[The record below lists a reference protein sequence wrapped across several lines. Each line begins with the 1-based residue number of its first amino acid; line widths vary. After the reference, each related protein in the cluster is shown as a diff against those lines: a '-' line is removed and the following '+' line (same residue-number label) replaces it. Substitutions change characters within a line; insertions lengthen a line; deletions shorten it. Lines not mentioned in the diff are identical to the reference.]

1 MSLRSERLRRYI
13 LVAALVVVGAGFLV
27 AGIVALW
34 VAFTPV
40 PAISSFADRQVTQ
53 STKIYDRTGQV
64 LLYDYNRDA
73 RRDVVPLAQI
83 SPNIAN
89 AVVAIED
96 SGFYEHGA
104 IRFTSIVRA
113 ALADVLGG
121 SLSQGGSTITQQV
134 VKLSLLTPKK
144 SVVRKAHEWIL
155 AIKLEDNYSKNDI
168 LETYLNSVPMGGTLY
183 GVESAS
189 EQYFGIPASDDDLA
203 EGAYLAAL
211 IQAPS
216 YYSPYGANKAA
227 LDARKNIVLD
237 RMLTLGDITKAQHDQ
252 AQAEQVA
259 FQARGATGIVA
270 PHFVFYILDYLEQKY
285 GEQALAGGLKVTTT
299 LDADLETHAESI
311 IAAAA
316 PGLKQNFD
324 ASSEAMVAID
334 PSTGQILAMVGSSDF
349 FATSTDGQYNDA
361 LALRQPGS
369 TMKPFIYALALE
381 DGYTRDTVVWDVPTQ
396 FSTAC
401 GATDVYNNTA
411 PCYAPVDFDGTYR
424 GPMTFETALAQ
435 SINIPAIQVLYLVG
449 IQNAINLA
457 KLFGLTTLGD
467 ASQYGLTIVLG
478 GGEVRLLDLTGAY
491 AGFAAGGVVN
501 PTTGILEI
509 DDGAG
514 NVLQKYSP
522 NPERVLPQNIANDI
536 NAMLSDN
543 PARVP
548 EYTLTSPLYFPGY
561 DVAVKTGTTDDTRDA
576 WVVGYTP
583 SIAVGTWAGNND
595 NTPMVKN
602 IAGLILAPSWHD
614 IMAYALT
621 KYPQTYF
628 GEPDPI
634 PASGPPML
642 TGTWNTSAGAHS
654 LLYYF
659 LKTPQQ
665 GVGPAINDPQ
675 YTRWETA
682 VSLWLANNPGAGGRP
697 ANIAT
702 VPLSYSS
709 APAATSAPG
718 F

>member
-1 MSLRSERLRRYI
+1 MSLRSERLRRG
-13 LVAALVVVGAGFLV
+13 ALITALIVVGCGFLI
-27 AGIVALW
+27 AGGVALW
-34 VAFTPV
+34 VALTPV
-40 PAISSFADRQVTQ
+40 PAISSFADREVTQ

-73 RRDVVPLAQI
+73 RRDIVPLAQI
-83 SPNIAN
+83 SPEIQS

-104 IRFTSIVRA
+104 IRLTSIVRA

-134 VKLSLLTPKK
+134 VKNTLLTNQK
-144 SVVRKAHEWIL
+144 SIVRKVHEWIL
-155 AIKLEDNYSKNDI
+155 AWKLEEHYSKNDI

-183 GVESAS
+183 GVEAAS
-189 EQYFGIPASDDDLA
+189 EQYFGIPAADDDLA
-203 EGAYLAAL
+203 QAAYLAAM

-216 YYSPYGANKAA
+216 YYSPYGANVSA
-227 LDARKNIVLD
+227 LTDRKNIVLD
-237 RMLTLGDITKAQHDQ
+237 RMKTLGLVSEAQYE
-252 AQAEQVA
+252 AARSEQVA
-259 FQARGATGIVA
+259 FLPRSASGIVA
-270 PHFVFYILDYLEQKY
+270 PHFVFYILGELESEY
-285 GEQALAGGLKVTTT
+285 GDQALAEGLKVTTT
-299 LDADLETHAESI
+299 LDADLEAHAESI
-311 IAAAA
+311 IAGAA
-316 PGLKQNFD
+316 PGLKADFN
-324 ASSEAMVAID
+324 ASNEAMVATD
-334 PSTGQILAMVGSSDF
+334 PATGQILAMVGSSDF
-349 FATSTDGQYNDA
+349 FSTTTDGQYNAA
-361 LALRQPGS
+361 LASRQPGS

-396 FSTAC
+396 FSTSC
-401 GATDVYNNTA
+401 GAADVFNNTA
-411 PCYAPVDFDGTYR
+411 PCYAPVDFDGAYR

-457 KLFGLTTLGD
+457 KSFGLSTLGD

-478 GGEVRLLDLTGAY
+478 GGEVRLLDLTNAYGA
-491 AGFAAGGVVN
+491 FADGGVMN
-501 PTTGILEI
+501 PATGILEI

-514 NVLQKYSP
+514 NVLAKYAP
-522 NPERVLPQNIANDI
+522 APRRVLPPAIANDI

-548 EYTLTSPLYFPGY
+548 EYTLNSPLYFPGY

-583 SIAVGTWAGNND
+583 SIAIGTWAGNND
-595 NTPMVKN
+595 NSPMVKQ

-614 IMAYALT
+614 IMAYALS
-621 KYPQTYF
+621 KYPQAYF

-634 PASGPPML
+634 PAGDPPML

-659 LKTPQQ
+659 LKTPQN
-665 GVGPAINDPQ
+665 GAGPATTDPQ
-675 YTRWETA
+675 YNHWETA
-682 VSLWLANNPGAGGRP
+682 VSLWLANNPGAYSTLP
-697 ANIAT
+697 ANIAE
-702 VPLSYSS
+702 VPLSYG
-709 APAATSAPG
+709 AAASTTSG

>member
-1 MSLRSERLRRYI
+1 MHSARGEATRRTL
-13 LVAALVVVGAGFLV
+13 LVAALVIVGCGFIV
-27 AGIVALW
+27 AGAVALF

-40 PAISSFADRQVTQ
+40 PAISSFADREVTQ

-73 RRDVVPLAQI
+73 KREVVPLAQI

-104 IRFTSIVRA
+104 IRLTSIVRA
-113 ALADVLGG
+113 ALADALGG
-121 SLSQGGSTITQQV
+121 SQGGSTITQQV
-134 VKLSLLTPKK
+134 VKNTLLTSKR
-144 SVVRKAHEWIL
+144 SIVRKIHEWIL
-155 AIKLEDNYSKNDI
+155 AIKLEEHYSKNDI

-189 EQYFGIPASDDDLA
+189 EQYYGIPAADDDLA
-203 EGAYLAAL
+203 QGAYLAAM

-216 YYSPYGANKAA
+216 YYSPYGQNVSA
-227 LDARKNIVLD
+227 LENRKNLVLA
-237 RMLTLGDITKAQHDQ
+237 RMKTLGLISAAQYEQ
-252 AQAEQVA
+252 ASAEQVA
-259 FQARGATGIVA
+259 FQPRGATGIEA

-285 GEQALAGGLKVTTT
+285 GDQALAQGLKVTTT
-299 LDADLETHAESI
+299 LDADLQTHAENI

-316 PGLKQNFD
+316 PGLKQNFN
-324 ASSEAMVAID
+324 ASNEAMVAVD
-334 PSTGQILAMVGSSDF
+334 PATGQILAMVGSSDF
-349 FATSTDGQYNDA
+349 FSTTTDGQYNAA
-361 LALRQPGS
+361 LADRQPGS

-396 FSTAC
+396 FSTSC
-401 GATDVYNNTA
+401 GASDVFNNSS
-411 PCYAPVDFDGTYR
+411 PCYAPVDFDGKYR

-435 SINIPAIQVLYLVG
+435 SINIPAIQVLYMVG

-457 KLFGLTTLGD
+457 KSFGLATLGD

-478 GGEVRLLDLTGAY
+478 GGEVRLLDLTSAY
-491 AGFAAGGVVN
+491 AGFANGGVVN
-501 PTTGILEI
+501 PAAGILEI

-514 NVLQKYSP
+514 NVLEKFAPSP
-522 NPERVLPQNIANDI
+522 ARVLPANIANDI

-548 EYTLTSPLYFPGY
+548 EYTLNSPLHFPGY

-583 SIAVGTWAGNND
+583 SIAIGTWAGNN
-595 NTPMVKN
+595 NNMPMVKN

-634 PASGPPML
+634 PASDPPML
-642 TGTWNTSAGAHS
+642 TGTWQTPQGIHS

-659 LKTPQQ
+659 DKNDPL
-665 GVGPAINDPQ
+665 GGPPNPSDPQ
-675 YTRWETA
+675 YSRWETA
-682 VSLWLANNPGAGGRP
+682 VSLWLANNPGAASTIP
-697 ANIAT
+697 ANIAQ
-702 VPLSYSS
+702 VPLSYGS
-709 APAATSAPG
+709 APAATSSLP
-718 F
+718 